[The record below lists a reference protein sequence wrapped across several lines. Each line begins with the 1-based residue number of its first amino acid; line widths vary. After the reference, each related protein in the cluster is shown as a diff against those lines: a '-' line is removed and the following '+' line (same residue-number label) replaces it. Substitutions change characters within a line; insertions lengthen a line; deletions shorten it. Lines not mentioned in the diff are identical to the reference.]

1 MRPDTPTAKPKI
13 AIVTRDE
20 EGISL
25 QDFLAGRLKTTKRA
39 AKAMIDARVVWVNRK
54 LVWIARHTLKPGD
67 KVAFVVKAG
76 TGAKQS
82 KEGDRAPHI
91 RVLWQDS
98 HYLAVDK
105 PAGILTQ
112 GRDSAEELLR
122 KQEGNPSIAAVHRLD
137 RETSGVLLFAK
148 DAEALEAAIAMFRTH
163 RVVKHSPRRSTASA
177 PSPTSSVCAP
187 RPTPPS
193 WPSASRRAAPT
204 RSAATWPASAI
215 PLSAT
220 VSTASSRPTTRAYSP
235 SPGRCSTPKSSSSPT
250 PSPPASTSV
259 PTRPSRRTSVP
270 PSSSSPSANA
280 KGRWRAPENGEQ
292 RTENGAPLWGDGQY
306 GGQAVLPAV
315 LYVLFVLY
323 VLPRCSLA
331 KTPVRA
337 SQMG

>member
-1 MRPDTPTAKPKI
+1 MRPDTPNKPKI
-13 AIVTRDE
+13 AIVSRDE
-20 EGISL
+20 EGLSL

-98 HYLAVDK
+98 RYLAVDK

-122 KQEGNPSIAAVHRLD
+122 RQEGNPAIAAVHRLD

-163 RVVKHSPRRSTASA
+163 RVVKHYAAIVAGRFEREMSTLTETVRIETGRTHQIRRHLAGVRHPIIGDRQYGVKQANDPRLLSVTRQMLHAQELELPNPLTPGEHIRAHA
-177 PSPTSSVCAP
+177 PLPADF
-187 RPTPPS
+187 
-193 WPSASRRAAPT
+193 RAA
-204 RSAATWPASAI
+204 
-215 PLSAT
+215 L
-220 VSTASSRPTTRAYSP
+220 
-235 SPGRCSTPKSSSSPT
+235 K
-250 PSPPASTSV
+250 
-259 PTRPSRRTSVP
+259 
-270 PSSSSPSANA
+270 
-280 KGRWRAPENGEQ
+280 
-292 RTENGAPLWGDGQY
+292 
-306 GGQAVLPAV
+306 
-315 LYVLFVLY
+315 LF
-323 VLPRCSLA
+323 SLG
-331 KTPVRA
+331 KR
-337 SQMG
+337 

>member
-163 RVVKHSPRRSTASA
+163 RVVKHYAAIVAGRFEREMSTLTETLDGERAVTHLKRLRATPDATFLAVRIETGRTHQIRRHLAGIRHPIIGDRQYGVKQANDPRLLSVTRQMLHSQELELPNPLTPGEHIRAHSPLPADF
-177 PSPTSSVCAP
+177 
-187 RPTPPS
+187 
-193 WPSASRRAAPT
+193 RAA
-204 RSAATWPASAI
+204 
-215 PLSAT
+215 L
-220 VSTASSRPTTRAYSP
+220 
-235 SPGRCSTPKSSSSPT
+235 K
-250 PSPPASTSV
+250 
-259 PTRPSRRTSVP
+259 
-270 PSSSSPSANA
+270 
-280 KGRWRAPENGEQ
+280 
-292 RTENGAPLWGDGQY
+292 
-306 GGQAVLPAV
+306 
-315 LYVLFVLY
+315 LF
-323 VLPRCSLA
+323 SLG
-331 KTPVRA
+331 KR
-337 SQMG
+337 

>member
-13 AIVTRDE
+13 AIVSRDE
-20 EGISL
+20 EGLSL

-67 KVAFVVKAG
+67 KVAFVVKTG

-82 KEGDRAPHI
+82 KEGDRTPHI

-163 RVVKHSPRRSTASA
+163 RVVKHYAAIVAGRFEREMSTLTETLDGERAVTHLKRLRATPDATFLAVRIETGRTHQIRRHLAGIRHPIIGDRQYGVKQANDPRLLSVTRQMLHSQELELPNPLTPGEYIRAHSPLPADF
-177 PSPTSSVCAP
+177 
-187 RPTPPS
+187 
-193 WPSASRRAAPT
+193 RAA
-204 RSAATWPASAI
+204 
-215 PLSAT
+215 L
-220 VSTASSRPTTRAYSP
+220 
-235 SPGRCSTPKSSSSPT
+235 K
-250 PSPPASTSV
+250 
-259 PTRPSRRTSVP
+259 
-270 PSSSSPSANA
+270 
-280 KGRWRAPENGEQ
+280 
-292 RTENGAPLWGDGQY
+292 
-306 GGQAVLPAV
+306 
-315 LYVLFVLY
+315 LF
-323 VLPRCSLA
+323 SLG
-331 KTPVRA
+331 KR
-337 SQMG
+337 